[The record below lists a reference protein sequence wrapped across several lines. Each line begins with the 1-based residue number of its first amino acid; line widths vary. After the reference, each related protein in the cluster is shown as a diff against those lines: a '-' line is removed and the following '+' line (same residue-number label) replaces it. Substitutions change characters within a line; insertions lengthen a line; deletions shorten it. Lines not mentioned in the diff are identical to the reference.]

1 MPENFVSLADAAT
14 RKGVHY
20 QTVRRAIG
28 RGSLKATKVGGGVI
42 IAEVDL
48 DAWQPQY
55 KHAPRRYR
63 REVDDEGGDEVATGT
78 PAAITPDGHASG
90 RTGRGAP

>member
-28 RGSLKATKVGGGVI
+28 RGTLKATKVGGGVM

-48 DAWQPQY
+48 NAWHPQY

-63 REVDDEGGDEVATGT
+63 REVNGEAGTST
-78 PAAITPDGHASG
+78 PAAIAPDGQ
-90 RTGRGAP
+90 RTDRDGCSEP